1 MWKYKYGEFSDKQIS
16 DIKDY
21 LRGQIFFLLLI
32 VDPKTCNDYKNINVC
47 AAFDGTLHK
56 IGGLNSILNYPPA
69 LVNIVATLEAAFIE
83 YKSSD
88 TIQNDFYIFQV
99 LGLIYHSMDK
109 LTFFL
114 FFIKL

>member
-16 DIKDY
+16 DIKNY

-56 IGGLNSILNYPPA
+56 IGGLNSILNYPSA

-88 TIQNDFYIFQV
+88 AIQNDFKHSRYRKLV
-99 LGLIYHSMDK
+99 LDSINEVSN
-109 LTFFL
+109 
-114 FFIKL
+114 IKEV